1 MLMNRRKITALATP
15 ILAAA
20 LWIPT
25 VSAAATEPEV
35 VEVRASRMGQTL
47 ANVAGAVSI
56 VDEQD
61 IQLGRQQFA
70 LDESLN
76 RVPGM
81 FSQNRYNFAQD
92 LRISLRGFGA
102 RANFGIRGIR
112 MFVDG
117 IPSTVTDGQSV
128 IDDVELGAIERV
140 EVIRGPSSSLYGSSS
155 GGVISLY
162 TESGTPDPYAEARL
176 TVGEFDQQKYHIK
189 TGGEVDRL
197 NYFLSASHLSY
208 EGFRDHSELR
218 QTTFNSK
225 FTYDINENSDLQ
237 VVFNAM
243 DSPTRE
249 DSGALS
255 LADVAVDRE
264 QAQARNLSSN
274 AGEDIDQQKLGFT
287 YNYNLDNR
295 HEITLR
301 NYYIWRDFET
311 FLPIGSHIP
320 FVADDGVTGFD
331 RFFFGGGAQYTF
343 TGELFG
349 RPNQV
354 SIGVDVDSQTDDRQR
369 YINNAGVKGALT
381 FDQEEQAEAIG
392 VYIRNIFALTD
403 TLQLTVG
410 GRYDSVELEVDDA
423 FLANGNQ
430 SSKIDFDEF
439 NPTVGLNWNAWGNMN
454 LFANYA
460 TSFETPT
467 FTELANPARDL
478 NVNLGGFANVTA
490 QTSDSFEFGMR
501 GALTPRINVDVAYF
515 TMQVDDEVTNVTNV
529 GNRSFFENADTDRQG
544 VEAAA
549 IINVFDGLRLTTAY
563 TWSDF
568 EFDKFIT
575 SPATVGNELPGI
587 PEHQFYAELA
597 YTHATGFYATWDVI
611 HVGKFYADN
620 ANTLA
625 AGDHTVSNL
634 RVGHEI
640 TVGQTRFGPYIGVNN
655 LFDEEYFANVRLN
668 AFGGRAFEPAPDINV
683 YGGISARMTF

>member
-1 MLMNRRKITALATP
+1 MNIRTITALVTAT
-15 ILAAA
+15 LAAA

-25 VSAAATEPEV
+25 VHAAATEPEV

-176 TVGEFDQQKYHIK
+176 TVGEFDQQKYHLK

-255 LADVAVDRE
+255 LAEVAVDRE
-264 QAQARNLSSN
+264 QAQARNVSSN
-274 AGEDIDQQKLGFT
+274 AGEEIDQQKLGFT

-343 TGELFG
+343 TGQLFG

-392 VYIRNIFALTD
+392 VYIRNILALTD

-568 EFDKFIT
+568 EFDRFIT
-575 SPATVGNELPGI
+575 SPAAVGNELPGI

-597 YTHATGFYATWDVI
+597 YTHATGFYAAWDVI

>member
-1 MLMNRRKITALATP
+1 MSLRKTTQILTP
-15 ILAAA
+15 SLAAA
-20 LWIPT
+20 LLLPLVAT
-25 VSAAATEPEV
+25 AAEPEV

-47 ANVAGAVSI
+47 ANIAGAVSV

-112 MFVDG
+112 VFVDG

-176 TVGEFDQQKYHIK
+176 TLGEFDQQKYHIK
-189 TGGEVDRL
+189 TGGEFDQL
-197 NYFLSASHLSY
+197 NYFMSASHLSY
-208 EGFRDHSELR
+208 DGYRDHSEVR

-249 DSGALS
+249 DPGALT
-255 LADVAVDRE
+255 LADAAADPR
-264 QAQARNLSSN
+264 QAQVRNVSSN

-369 YINNAGVKGALT
+369 YINNAGVKGALR
-381 FDQEEQAEAIG
+381 FDQEEQADSVG
-392 VYIRNIFALTD
+392 VYIRNIFAVTD

-439 NPTVGLNWNAWGNMN
+439 NPTVGLNWNAWGNIN

-478 NVNLGGFANVTA
+478 NVNLGGFANVQA
-490 QTSDSFEFGMR
+490 QTADSFEFGMR
-501 GALTPRINVDVAYF
+501 GALTDRINVDVAYF
-515 TMQVDDEVTNVTNV
+515 TMQVDDEVTNVSNV

-544 VEAAA
+544 VETAA
-549 IINVFDGLRLTTAY
+549 IINLFDGLRLTTAY

-575 SPATVGNELPGI
+575 SPTDVGNDLPGI

-597 YTHATGFYATWDVI
+597 YTHASGFYAAWDVI
-611 HVGKFYADN
+611 HVGKFYANN
-620 ANTLA
+620 ANTIE

-634 RVGHEI
+634 RLGHEI

-683 YGGISARMTF
+683 YGGISARMSF

>member
-1 MLMNRRKITALATP
+1 MSQRKTTSILSSN
-15 ILAAA
+15 LAAA
-20 LWIPT
+20 LLLPLVAT
-25 VSAAATEPEV
+25 AAEPEV

-47 ANVAGAVSI
+47 ANIAGAVSV

-162 TESGTPDPYAEARL
+162 TESGTPEPYAEARL
-176 TVGEFDQQKYHIK
+176 TLGEFDQQKYHIK

-208 EGFRDHSELR
+208 EGFRDHSETR

-255 LADVAVDRE
+255 LAEVAVDRE
-264 QAQARNLSSN
+264 QAQARNVSSN

-354 SIGVDVDSQTDDRQR
+354 SVGVDVDSQTDDRQR

-381 FDQEEQAEAIG
+381 FDQEEQANAVGI
-392 VYIRNIFALTD
+392 YIRNIFAVTD

-439 NPTVGLNWNAWGNMN
+439 NPTVGLNWNAWGNIN

-478 NVNLGGFANVTA
+478 NVNLGGFANVQA
-490 QTSDSFEFGMR
+490 QTADSFEFGMR
-501 GALTPRINVDVAYF
+501 GALMERVNVDIAYF

-549 IINVFDGLRLTTAY
+549 VINLFDGLRLTTAY

-568 EFDKFIT
+568 EFDRFIT
-575 SPATVGNELPGI
+575 SPTDVGNELPGI

-597 YTHATGFYATWDVI
+597 YTHASGFYAMWDVI

-620 ANTLA
+620 ANALA

-640 TVGQTRFGPYIGVNN
+640 TIGQTRFGPYIGVNN

-683 YGGISARMTF
+683 YGGISARMSF

>member
-1 MLMNRRKITALATP
+1 MSLRNTSNNAASC
-15 ILAAA
+15 LAAA
-20 LWIPT
+20 LLLPL
-25 VSAAATEPEV
+25 AAVAAEPEI
-35 VEVRASRMGQTL
+35 VEVRASRMGQPL
-47 ANVAGAVSI
+47 SDIAGAVSV

-112 MFVDG
+112 VFVDG

-176 TVGEFDQQKYHIK
+176 TIGEFDQQKYHLK

-208 EGFRDHSELR
+208 EGFRDHSEIR

-225 FTYDINENSDLQ
+225 FTYDINANSDLQ
-237 VVFNAM
+237 VVFNSM

-255 LADVAVDRE
+255 LADVAIDRE
-264 QAQARNLSSN
+264 QAQARNVSSN

-381 FDQEEQAEAIG
+381 FDQEEQADAIG
-392 VYIRNIFALTD
+392 VYIRNIFAVTD

-410 GRYDSVELEVDDA
+410 GRYDSVELEVDDR

-439 NPTVGLNWNAWGNMN
+439 NPTVGLNWNAWGNIN
-454 LFANYA
+454 LFWNYA

-478 NVNLGGFANVTA
+478 NVNLGGFANIQA
-490 QTSDSFEFGMR
+490 QTADSFEFGMR
-501 GALTPRINVDVAYF
+501 GALTDRVNIDVAYF

-544 VEAAA
+544 IEAAA
-549 IINVFDGLRLTTAY
+549 VINLFDGLRLTTAY

-568 EFDKFIT
+568 EFDRFIT
-575 SPATVGNELPGI
+575 SPTDVGNELPGI

-597 YTHATGFYATWDVI
+597 YTHATGFYAAWDVI

-634 RVGHEI
+634 RIGHEI

-683 YGGISARMTF
+683 YGGISARMSF

>member
-15 ILAAA
+15 ALAAA
-20 LWIPT
+20 IWIPT
-25 VSAAATEPEV
+25 AAAAATEPEV

-176 TVGEFDQQKYHIK
+176 TVGEFDQQKYHMK

-208 EGFRDHSELR
+208 EGFREHSELR

-255 LADVAVDRE
+255 LAEVAVDRE

-568 EFDKFIT
+568 EFDRFMT

-597 YTHATGFYATWDVI
+597 YTHATGFYAAWDVI

-634 RVGHEI
+634 RLGHEI

>member
-1 MLMNRRKITALATP
+1 MHIRKITASVTP
-15 ILAAA
+15 SLAAA
-20 LWIPT
+20 LCLPFIAT
-25 VSAAATEPEV
+25 AAEPEV

-47 ANVAGAVSI
+47 ANIAGAVSV

-112 MFVDG
+112 VFVDG

-162 TESGTPDPYAEARL
+162 TESGTRDPYAEARL
-176 TVGEFDQQKYHIK
+176 TVGEYDQQKYHIK

-197 NYFLSASHLSY
+197 NYFMSASHLSY

-225 FTYDINENSDLQ
+225 FTYDIDENSDLQ

-255 LADVAVDRE
+255 LADVALDRE
-264 QAQARNLSSN
+264 QAQARNVSSN

-354 SIGVDVDSQTDDRQR
+354 SIGIDVDSQTDDRQR
-369 YINNAGVKGALT
+369 YINNAGVKGALA

-403 TLQLTVG
+403 TLQFTVG

-423 FLANGNQ
+423 FLANGDQ

-439 NPTVGLNWNAWGNMN
+439 NPTVGLNWNAWGQMN

-515 TMQVDDEVTNVTNV
+515 TMQVDDEVTSVTNV

-549 IINVFDGLRLTTAY
+549 VIDLIDGLRLTTAY

-575 SPATVGNELPGI
+575 SPAAVGNELPGI

-620 ANTLA
+620 ANTLE

-634 RVGHEI
+634 RLGHEI

>member
-1 MLMNRRKITALATP
+1 MNRRKITALATP
-15 ILAAA
+15 ALAAA
-20 LWIPT
+20 IWIPT
-25 VSAAATEPEV
+25 AAAAATEPEV

-176 TVGEFDQQKYHIK
+176 TVGEFDQQKYHMK

-208 EGFRDHSELR
+208 EGFREHSELR

-255 LADVAVDRE
+255 LAEVAVDRE

-568 EFDKFIT
+568 EFDRFMT

-597 YTHATGFYATWDVI
+597 YTHATGFYAAWDVI

-634 RVGHEI
+634 RLGHEI

>member
-1 MLMNRRKITALATP
+1 MYLRKISAIVTPGLVAT
-15 ILAAA
+15 LSLSFAAA
-20 LWIPT
+20 
-25 VSAAATEPEV
+25 AAEPEV
-35 VEVRASRMGQTL
+35 VEVRASRMGQSL
-47 ANVAGAVSI
+47 ANIAGAVSV
-56 VDEQD
+56 VDKQE

-128 IDDVELGAIERV
+128 IDDVDLGAIERV

-176 TVGEFDQQKYHIK
+176 TVGEYDHQKYHIK

-197 NYFLSASHLSY
+197 NYFMSASHLSY

-255 LADVAVDRE
+255 PAEVAVDRE
-264 QAQARNLSSN
+264 QAQPRNLSSN
-274 AGEDIDQQKLGFT
+274 AGEEIDQQKLGFT
-287 YNYNLDNR
+287 YTYNLDDR

-343 TGELFG
+343 TSELFG

-381 FDQEEQAEAIG
+381 FDQEEQADAIG

-467 FTELANPARDL
+467 FTELANPARAL

-549 IINVFDGLRLTTAY
+549 VVDLFDGLRLTTAY

-568 EFDKFIT
+568 EFDKFTT
-575 SPATVGNELPGI
+575 SPTTVGKELPGI

-597 YTHATGFYATWDVI
+597 YTHTTGFYAAWDVI

-634 RVGHEI
+634 RLGHEFM
-640 TVGQTRFGPYIGVNN
+640 VGLIRFGPYIGVNN
-655 LFDEEYFANVRLN
+655 LFDEDYFANVRLN

-683 YGGISARMTF
+683 YGGVSARMTF

>member
-1 MLMNRRKITALATP
+1 MSLRNTSNNAASC
-15 ILAAA
+15 LAAA
-20 LWIPT
+20 LLLPL
-25 VSAAATEPEV
+25 AAVAAEPEI
-35 VEVRASRMGQTL
+35 VEVRASRMGQPL
-47 ANVAGAVSI
+47 SDIAGAVSV

-112 MFVDG
+112 VFVDG

-176 TVGEFDQQKYHIK
+176 TIGEFDQQKYHLK

-208 EGFRDHSELR
+208 EGFRDHSEIR

-225 FTYDINENSDLQ
+225 FTYDINDNSDLQ
-237 VVFNAM
+237 VVFNSM

-255 LADVAVDRE
+255 LADVAIDRE
-264 QAQARNLSSN
+264 QAQARNVSSN

-381 FDQEEQAEAIG
+381 FDQEEQADAIG
-392 VYIRNIFALTD
+392 VYIRNIFAVTD

-410 GRYDSVELEVDDA
+410 GRYDSVELEVDDR

-439 NPTVGLNWNAWGNMN
+439 NPTVGLNWNAWGNIN
-454 LFANYA
+454 LFWNYA

-478 NVNLGGFANVTA
+478 NVNLGGFANIQA
-490 QTSDSFEFGMR
+490 QTADSFEFGMR
-501 GALTPRINVDVAYF
+501 GALTDRVNIDVAYF

-544 VEAAA
+544 IEAAA
-549 IINVFDGLRLTTAY
+549 VINLFDGLRLTTAY

-568 EFDKFIT
+568 EFDRFIT
-575 SPATVGNELPGI
+575 SPTDVGNELPGI

-597 YTHATGFYATWDVI
+597 YTHATGFYAAWDVI

-634 RVGHEI
+634 RIGHEI

-683 YGGISARMTF
+683 YGGISARMSF

>member
-225 FTYDINENSDLQ
+225 FTYDINDNSDLQ

-274 AGEDIDQQKLGFT
+274 AGEEIDQQKLGFT

-568 EFDKFIT
+568 EFDKFMT

-597 YTHATGFYATWDVI
+597 YTHATGFYAAWDVI

>member
-1 MLMNRRKITALATP
+1 MHRRKIATIVTP
-15 ILAAA
+15 SLAAA
-20 LWIPT
+20 LCFPF
-25 VSAAATEPEV
+25 VAAAAEPEV

-47 ANVAGAVSI
+47 ANIAGAVSI

-176 TVGEFDQQKYHIK
+176 TVGEYDQQKYHIK

-197 NYFLSASHLSY
+197 NYFMSASHLSY

-255 LADVAVDRE
+255 LADVAIDRE

-392 VYIRNIFALTD
+392 IYIRNIFALTD

-501 GALTPRINVDVAYF
+501 GALTRRINVDVAYF
-515 TMQVDDEVTNVTNV
+515 TMMVDDEVTSVTNI

-549 IINVFDGLRLTTAY
+549 VIDLIDGLRLTTAY

-568 EFDKFIT
+568 EFDKFTT

-611 HVGKFYADN
+611 HVGEFYADN

-634 RVGHEI
+634 RVGHEF